1 MKVQSPGV
9 DVLPRNAA
17 ISDGKKPIS
26 VLFDANG
33 AGEHHR
39 IEAVQRRC
47 ADSHDRVAAPRD
59 RLRNLLDAE
68 PLDRPVL
75 AKDHGAHARRQ
86 GSPAA
91 RGSRPDANR
100 REWIYEG
107 RGRVFSLYLIPP
119 GASGYGRPVRASRLR
134 TLLIA
139 LIVAIA
145 AILWFRWQA
154 GLAEHRDSGAGPAG
168 EMPRPG
174 PTVEPVVPGIPR
186 APEGS
191 GSQPAPESDSGDLA
205 SAWES
210 VDMDEIR
217 RVMPDNTFWTMSA
230 PTTDE
235 RVIREREEER
245 ARWNVEYGKVL
256 SGNASEEEIRAY
268 YAHRQ
273 RLSADYVEFT
283 TYVLDH
289 HGDDLSD
296 QDVGCSSWPG
306 ACTWPGWPAI
316 PRSPSRPSSG
326 RPSRT
331 RFARPGAATRRNS
344 APSPPPSKQFDPRI
358 CC

>member
-1 MKVQSPGV
+1 VS
-9 DVLPRNAA
+9 
-17 ISDGKKPIS
+17 S
-26 VLFDANG
+26 
-33 AGEHHR
+33 
-39 IEAVQRRC
+39 
-47 ADSHDRVAAPRD
+47 
-59 RLRNLLDAE
+59 
-68 PLDRPVL
+68 
-75 AKDHGAHARRQ
+75 
-86 GSPAA
+86 
-91 RGSRPDANR
+91 
-100 REWIYEG
+100 
-107 RGRVFSLYLIPP
+107 
-119 GASGYGRPVRASRLR
+119 SRLR

-139 LIVAIA
+139 LIAAIA

-168 EMPRPG
+168 EAPRPG
-174 PTVEPVVPGIPR
+174 PTVEPVVPGIPK

-217 RVMPDNTFWTMSA
+217 RVMPENTFWTMSA

-256 SGNASEEEIRAY
+256 SGNASEAEIRAY

-289 HGDDLSD
+289 YGDDLSD
-296 QDVGCSSWPG
+296 QDVGLLELARRLHLARLG
-306 ACTWPGWPAI
+306 AYPKQTQQAFERKAEQDKVREAWRRDQAE
-316 PRSPSRPSSG
+316 
-326 RPSRT
+326 
-331 RFARPGAATRRNS
+331 FGAK
-344 APSPPPSKQFDPRI
+344 PPSQ
-358 CC
+358 